1 MFQSLLSACISGT
14 YLSDLNNLCAS
25 QEMTSL
31 ARVQCQDDVRCHPVC
46 TNSCNGGSVPVM
58 DIITSTFVMIVILFS
73 RENCI
78 YFTIR
83 TMSIRGKKKI
93 QESNSSTQQRHH
105 VLRECHYR
113 TLISCLPF
121 ILKSQI
127 KELVWKWLCP

>member
-14 YLSDLNNLCAS
+14 YLSDLNHLCAS

-58 DIITSTFVMIVILFS
+58 DIITSTFVMIVVLVS

-83 TMSIRGKKKI
+83 TMSIRGEKENTRIKFF
-93 QESNSSTQQRHH
+93 NSTAPPCAERMPLQNLDFLSSIHSE
-105 VLRECHYR
+105 VE
-113 TLISCLPF
+113 
-121 ILKSQI
+121 
-127 KELVWKWLCP
+127 WLCP